1 MMKTFLI
8 LFTVAL
14 LSGCASNRAPSV
26 GIRPR
31 VVPGTTLPSEGI
43 ESVRYAENLKAYPL
57 ARYIDPNNRRLMH
70 EAHTIYRVET
80 TPRWNLHSEQ
90 LATIERGPAIRSSN
104 RVSSA
109 APERDELIVEL
120 NRQKEATRAV
130 LQGTQAV
137 SQKLNQLG
145 ESVQQTKHVAAE
157 NLVLKREVDATQQ
170 RLNALEAEFRRQK
183 QPKPAPAAEDP
194 SEKSDW

>member
-1 MMKTFLI
+1 MMKTILI
-8 LFTVAL
+8 LLTVTL

-26 GIRPR
+26 GVRPR
-31 VVPGTTLPSEGI
+31 AVPGTTLPSEGI

-57 ARYIDPNNRRLMH
+57 ARYIDPINRRLMH

-90 LATIERGPAIRSSN
+90 PATIQRGPAMRSSN
-104 RVSSA
+104 RVSA

-130 LQGTQAV
+130 MQGTQAV

-170 RLNALEAEFRRQK
+170 RLNALEAELRRQK
-183 QPKPAPAAEDP
+183 QPKSGPAAEDP

>member
-1 MMKTFLI
+1 MMKTALFL
-8 LFTVAL
+8 LTAAL
-14 LSGCASNRAPSV
+14 LSGCASHRAPSV
-26 GIRPR
+26 GVRPR
-31 VVPGTTLPSEGI
+31 TVPGTTLPSEGI

-90 LATIERGPAIRSSN
+90 LATIQRGPDVRSSN

-130 LQGTQAV
+130 IQGSQAL

-157 NLVLKREVDATQQ
+157 NVVLKREVDATQQ
-170 RLNALEAEFRRQK
+170 RLNALEVELRRQK
-183 QPKPAPAAEDP
+183 QPKSGPAAEEP